1 MSNLIRGAQD
11 YLFNSIGPKEFGM
24 YYEGNV
30 VTGIKHLV
38 CKKYGIDIPFDGD
51 TTIVKKTSAVGAAA
65 VITLTPAFVAKTAG
79 DQRVIEIE
87 ITRQPLYDGAGNHQF
102 PVSHTY
108 GYKLTNTAT
117 IANDKQTVVNGLVE
131 AINAD
136 VMRTSNAVNS
146 GACVVASRTGAAGT
160 SALVLTAK
168 EKGQPITVRIFDDN
182 FTQVLTTAPKKDTL
196 TNDQLSRIFMI
207 KEENAGQRVVMP
219 TEGVDYCCVTIS
231 SKTLG
236 YENVSASA
244 FVKREQVYNFY
255 MPLALTDDDLFKAI
269 AVAADNVVPSMA
281 DVVAAPDAS
290 FDDYL
295 ALNVSPV
302 DALTARVV
310 ALETAP

>member
-1 MSNLIRGAQD
+1 M
-11 YLFNSIGPKEFGM
+11 
-24 YYEGNV
+24 
-30 VTGIKHLV
+30 
-38 CKKYGIDIPFDGD
+38 
-51 TTIVKKTSAVGAAA
+51 
-65 VITLTPAFVAKTAG
+65 
-79 DQRVIEIE
+79 
-87 ITRQPLYDGAGNHQF
+87 YDGAGNHQF

-108 GYKLTNTAT
+108 GYKLTNTST
-117 IANDKQTVVNGLVE
+117 LTTDKQTVVDGLVE

-146 GACVVASRTGAAGT
+146 GACVVASRTGSAGT

-182 FTQVLTTAPKKDTL
+182 FTQVLTTKPKKDTL

-219 TEGVDYCCVTIS
+219 TEGVDYCCVTIA

-255 MPLALTDDDLFKAI
+255 MPLALIDDVLFADIAI
-269 AVAADNVVPSMA
+269 ANAGVVPSMA
-281 DVVAAPDAS
+281 DTVVAAKA
-290 FDDYL
+290 FNDYL
-295 ALNVSPV
+295 AYNVAPI
-302 DALTARVV
+302 DALAARVV
-310 ALETAP
+310 ALETAL